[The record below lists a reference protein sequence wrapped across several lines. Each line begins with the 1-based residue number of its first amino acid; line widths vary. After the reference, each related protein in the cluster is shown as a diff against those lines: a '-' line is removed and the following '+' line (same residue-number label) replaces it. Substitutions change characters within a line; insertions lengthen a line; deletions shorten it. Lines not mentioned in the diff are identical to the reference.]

1 MTIPH
6 HRDGP
11 SLSHWLARGRG
22 LFYSLAGLIVTLT
35 TLVIGTTLM
44 AGVIVRYFLAG
55 SLAWGNELPVILF
68 PWLIMGGVVMA
79 AARHQHLGVDF
90 FMRRLPPFAAR
101 TVMALIQ
108 LLIALLMGLLI
119 HQSRGLLQ
127 FMQYQ
132 TTPVL
137 GWPASW
143 AFYSLPLG
151 AAGVL
156 LLSVMDL
163 IGLLSGAEAPTEEV
177 AS

>member
-1 MTIPH
+1 MTTTND
-6 HRDGP
+6 RGGP
-11 SLSHWLARGRG
+11 ALSHWLARGRG
-22 LFYSLAGLIVTLT
+22 LFYILAGLIVTLT
-35 TLVIGTTLM
+35 TLAIGTTLM
-44 AGVIVRYFLAG
+44 AGVVVRYFLGG

-79 AARHQHLGVDF
+79 AARHRHLGVDLV
-90 FMRRLPPFAAR
+90 MRRLPPFAAR

-119 HQSRGLLQ
+119 QQSRGLLQ

-137 GWPASW
+137 SWPASW

-156 LLSVMDL
+156 LLAVMDL
-163 IGLLSGAEAPTEEV
+163 IGLLSGVEAPTEE
-177 AS
+177 ASS